1 MGSRDVGAET
11 GTLQFTYSYP
21 LYEVDEPDGTKNTIA
36 LNSIAIGLILFL
48 ETLLDEGP
56 ATTTS
61 RGRAERSIQE
71 DQLEIFRQIEDNIS
85 SLGVDGR
92 ACVLRFICEMQTNK
106 FSRASLFGELFTL
119 LFTPKPG
126 GDYTVLK
133 EYIAAEEEGR
143 QEGKDSARCAQ
154 KYRMC
159 PLPVFAPRNSGRRV
173 ASATNTPDS
182 LPGYP
187 T

>member
-61 RGRAERSIQE
+61 RGRAER
-71 DQLEIFRQIEDNIS
+71 
-85 SLGVDGR
+85 
-92 ACVLRFICEMQTNK
+92 
-106 FSRASLFGELFTL
+106 
-119 LFTPKPG
+119 
-126 GDYTVLK
+126 YTVK
-133 EYIAAEEEGR
+133 GGIGIR
-143 QEGKDSARCAQ
+143 G
-154 KYRMC
+154 
-159 PLPVFAPRNSGRRV
+159 
-173 ASATNTPDS
+173 
-182 LPGYP
+182 
-187 T
+187 